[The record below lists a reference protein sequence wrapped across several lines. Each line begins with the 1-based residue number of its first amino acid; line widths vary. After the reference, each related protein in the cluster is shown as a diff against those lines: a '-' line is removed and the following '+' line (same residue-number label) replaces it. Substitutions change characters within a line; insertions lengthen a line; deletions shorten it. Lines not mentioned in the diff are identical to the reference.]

1 MAAVSKNTKRTMKTI
16 SGVIQIML
24 NVLFYVIV
32 IIAIMRFSI
41 AAYELSYQ
49 VFGNVTVQASPGTDK
64 TVTIG
69 EGDSDMEIAAMLEK
83 QGLIVNKY
91 SFLLRAKLTVSDR
104 HPIVPGSYTLNTS
117 MPYETIIEIITGM
130 GLEEDGAEE

>member
-16 SGVIQIML
+16 GGVIQIML
-24 NVLFYVIV
+24 NVLFYVLV

-49 VFGNVTVQASPGTDK
+49 VFGNVTVQMSPGTDK

-69 EGDSDMEIAAMLEK
+69 EGDSSMEIASMLEE

-91 SFLLRAKLTVSDR
+91 SFLVRERLTVSDR

-130 GLEEDGAEE
+130 GVEEDGAEE